1 MQHNPQENHIML
13 DKIFEQ
19 SQTAFKPMSDL
30 AALNTKM
37 LEEVAEKQKAFVSD
51 MVSDSMAY
59 AKELSAQKDFSGIYQ
74 TQKNYLESVQEKM
87 IAASTDA
94 YSFLTATQ
102 EKVSDVIK
110 SNTPA

>member
-1 MQHNPQENHIML
+1 ML

-19 SQTAFKPMSDL
+19 SQTAFKPMSEL
-30 AALNTKM
+30 ASLNAKV
-37 LEEVAEKQKAFVSD
+37 LEEVAEKQKTFVSD
-51 MVSDSMAY
+51 MMNDSMAY
-59 AKELSAQKDFSGIYQ
+59 AKEISAQKDFSGMYQ

-94 YSFLTATQ
+94 YNYMTSAQ

-110 SNTPA
+110 SSTPS